1 MINLMFCGNSKVF
14 DGMIISLLSIVKYTK
29 EPLNVFVLT
38 MDLRNINE
46 DYTPIEKKHID
57 ILEDIIKEK
66 NSDSKITLIDTT
78 ELIKKEV
85 LSSVNQKTHYTPYI
99 FIRLFSD
106 KIEELP
112 DKILYLDC
120 DIVCYKD
127 IKEIFDIDIEE
138 YDVGVVKDYIGRK
151 VINRKY
157 INSGVLLINLKKV
170 REDGSFEK
178 ARNIAKKRVMA
189 MPDQTAIYKA
199 CTKKLY
205 LPDKYNEQKER
216 KEDTVIRHFSM
227 TVKLLPYF
235 RLVNIKPWNI
245 DRMHNEYKIFDYED
259 ILEKYLE
266 IKNKETGKEKTVANK
281 ETETV

>member
-14 DGMIISLLSIVKYTK
+14 DGMIISLLSIVKYTN

-38 MDLRNINE
+38 MDLRNVDEN
-46 DYTPIEKKHID
+46 YAPIEDKHIE
-57 ILEDIIKEK
+57 ILENIIKEK
-66 NSDSKITLIDTT
+66 NDESKITLIDTT
-78 ELIKKEV
+78 DLIKKEV
-85 LSSVNQKTHYTPYI
+85 LSSVNKKTHYTPYI

-106 KIEELP
+106 KIKELP
-112 DKILYLDC
+112 DKVLYLDC

-138 YDVGVVKDYIGRK
+138 YDIGVVRDYIGRK
-151 VINRKY
+151 VINKKY

-205 LPDKYNEQKER
+205 LPDKYNEQKQR

-227 TVKLLPYF
+227 TIKMLPYF

-245 DRMHNEYKIFDYED
+245 DRMHNEYKIYDYED
-259 ILEKYLE
+259 IIEKYLE
-266 IKNKETGKEKTVANK
+266 IKNKENKKEVVKK
-281 ETETV
+281 I

>member
-14 DGMIISLLSIVKYTK
+14 DGMIISLLSIVKYTQ
-29 EPLNVFVLT
+29 EPLNVFILT
-38 MDLRNINE
+38 MDLRNMDENF
-46 DYTPIEKKHID
+46 TPIEEKHID
-57 ILEDIIKEK
+57 ILESIIKEK

-78 ELIKKEV
+78 DLIKNEV
-85 LSSVNQKTHYTPYI
+85 LDSVNLKTHYTPYI

-106 KIEELP
+106 RIKELP

-127 IKEIFDIDIEE
+127 IKEIFDIDIED
-138 YDVGVVKDYIGRK
+138 YDIGVVRDYIGRK

-157 INSGVLLINLKKV
+157 INSGVLLINLKRV
-170 REDGSFEK
+170 REDGCFEK
-178 ARNIAKKRVMA
+178 ARDIAKKRVMA
-189 MPDQTAIYKA
+189 MPDQTAIYRA

-216 KEDTVIRHFSM
+216 KDDTVIRHFSM
-227 TVKLLPYF
+227 TIKLLPFF

-245 DRMHNEYKIFDYED
+245 DRMHNEYKIYDYED
-259 ILEKYLE
+259 ILEKYKE
-266 IKNKETGKEKTVANK
+266 IKNKELVKST
-281 ETETV
+281 

>member
-14 DGMIISLLSIVKYTK
+14 DGMIISLLSIVKYTN

-38 MDLRNINE
+38 MDLRNVDEN
-46 DYTPIEKKHID
+46 YAPIEEKHIE
-57 ILEDIIKEK
+57 ILENIIKEK
-66 NSDSKITLIDTT
+66 NGESKITLIDTT
-78 ELIKKEV
+78 DLIKKEV
-85 LSSVNQKTHYTPYI
+85 LSSVNKKTHYTPYI

-106 KIEELP
+106 KIKELP

-138 YDVGVVKDYIGRK
+138 YDIGVVRDYIGRK
-151 VINRKY
+151 VINKKY

-205 LPDKYNEQKER
+205 LPDKYNEQKQR

-227 TVKLLPYF
+227 TIKMLPYF

-245 DRMHNEYKIFDYED
+245 DKMHNEYKIYDYED
-259 ILEKYLE
+259 IIEKYLE
-266 IKNKETGKEKTVANK
+266 IKNKENKKEVVKK
-281 ETETV
+281 I

>member
-14 DGMIISLLSIVKYTK
+14 DGMIISLLSIVKYTN

-38 MDLRNINE
+38 MDLRNVDEN
-46 DYTPIEKKHID
+46 YAPIEDKHIE
-57 ILEDIIKEK
+57 ILENIIKEK
-66 NSDSKITLIDTT
+66 NDESKITLIDTT
-78 ELIKKEV
+78 DLIKKEV
-85 LSSVNQKTHYTPYI
+85 LSSVNKKTHYTPYI

-106 KIEELP
+106 KIKELP

-138 YDVGVVKDYIGRK
+138 YDIGVVRDYIGRK
-151 VINRKY
+151 VINKKY

-205 LPDKYNEQKER
+205 LPDKYNEQKQR

-227 TVKLLPYF
+227 TIKMLPYF

-245 DRMHNEYKIFDYED
+245 DRMHNEYKIYDYED
-259 ILEKYLE
+259 IIEKYLE
-266 IKNKETGKEKTVANK
+266 IKNNENKKEVVKKI
-281 ETETV
+281 

>member
-29 EPLNVFVLT
+29 EALNVFILT
-38 MDLRNINE
+38 MDLSSINE
-46 DYTPIEKKHID
+46 NYTPVDKEHVKVLEK
-57 ILEDIIKEK
+57 IIKEK
-66 NSDSKITLIDTT
+66 NENSKITLIDTT
-78 ELIKKEV
+78 DLIKEEIIN
-85 LSSVNQKTHYTPYI
+85 SVNKKTHYTPYI

-106 KIEELP
+106 KIKKLP

-127 IKEIFDIDIEE
+127 IKEIFDINIEDYDI
-138 YDVGVVKDYIGRK
+138 GVVRDYIGRK

-178 ARNIAKKRVMA
+178 ARNIAKNRVMA

-216 KEDTVIRHFSM
+216 KDDTVIRHFSM
-227 TVKLLPYF
+227 TIKLLPYF

-245 DRMHNEYKIFDYED
+245 DRMHNEYKIYDYDD
-259 ILEKYLE
+259 ILKKYLE
-266 IKNKETGKEKTVANK
+266 IKNKEKEVI
-281 ETETV
+281 

>member
-106 KIEELP
+106 KIKELP

-227 TVKLLPYF
+227 TIKLLPYF

-266 IKNKETGKEKTVANK
+266 IKNKETATTKK
-281 ETETV
+281 ETV

>member
-14 DGMIISLLSIVKYTK
+14 DGMIISLLSIVKYTN

-38 MDLRNINE
+38 MDLRNVDEN
-46 DYTPIEKKHID
+46 YAPIEDKHIE
-57 ILEDIIKEK
+57 ILENIIKEK
-66 NSDSKITLIDTT
+66 NSESKITLIDTT
-78 ELIKKEV
+78 DLIKKEV
-85 LSSVNQKTHYTPYI
+85 LSSVNKKTHYTPYI

-106 KIEELP
+106 KIKELP

-138 YDVGVVKDYIGRK
+138 YDIGVVRDYIGRK
-151 VINRKY
+151 VINKKY

-205 LPDKYNEQKER
+205 LPDKYNEQKQR

-227 TVKLLPYF
+227 TIKMLPYF

-245 DRMHNEYKIFDYED
+245 DRMHNEYKIYDYED
-259 ILEKYLE
+259 IIEKYLE
-266 IKNKETGKEKTVANK
+266 IKNNENKKEVVKKI
-281 ETETV
+281 

>member
-14 DGMIISLLSIVKYTK
+14 DGMIISLLSIVKYTN

-38 MDLRNINE
+38 MDLRNVDEN
-46 DYTPIEKKHID
+46 YAPIEDKHIE
-57 ILEDIIKEK
+57 ILENIIKEK
-66 NSDSKITLIDTT
+66 NSESKITLIDTT
-78 ELIKKEV
+78 DLIKKEV
-85 LSSVNQKTHYTPYI
+85 LSSVNKKTHYTPYI

-106 KIEELP
+106 KIKELP

-138 YDVGVVKDYIGRK
+138 YDIGVVRDYIGRK
-151 VINRKY
+151 VINKKY

-205 LPDKYNEQKER
+205 LPDKYNEQKQR

-227 TVKLLPYF
+227 TIKMLPYF

-245 DRMHNEYKIFDYED
+245 DRMHNEYKIYDYED
-259 ILEKYLE
+259 IIEKYLE
-266 IKNKETGKEKTVANK
+266 RKNKENKKEVVKK
-281 ETETV
+281 I

>member
-14 DGMIISLLSIVKYTK
+14 DGMIISLLSIVKYTN

-38 MDLRNINE
+38 MDLRNVDEN
-46 DYTPIEKKHID
+46 YAPIEEKHIE
-57 ILEDIIKEK
+57 ILENIIKEK
-66 NSDSKITLIDTT
+66 NSESKITLIDTT
-78 ELIKKEV
+78 DLIKKEV
-85 LSSVNQKTHYTPYI
+85 LSSVNKKTHYTPYI

-106 KIEELP
+106 KIKELP

-138 YDVGVVKDYIGRK
+138 YDIGVVRDYIGRK
-151 VINRKY
+151 VINKKY

-205 LPDKYNEQKER
+205 LPDKYNEQKQR

-227 TVKLLPYF
+227 TIKMLPYF

-245 DRMHNEYKIFDYED
+245 DRMHNEYKIYDYED
-259 ILEKYLE
+259 IIEKYLE
-266 IKNKETGKEKTVANK
+266 IKNNENKKEVVKKI
-281 ETETV
+281 

>member
-14 DGMIISLLSIVKYTK
+14 DGMVISLLSIVKYTK

-151 VINRKY
+151 VINKKY

-227 TVKLLPYF
+227 TIKLLPYF

-245 DRMHNEYKIFDYED
+245 ERMHNEYKIFDYED

-266 IKNKETGKEKTVANK
+266 IKNKETATTKKESV
-281 ETETV
+281 

>member
-14 DGMIISLLSIVKYTK
+14 DGMIISLLSIVKYTN

-38 MDLRNINE
+38 MDLRNVDEN
-46 DYTPIEKKHID
+46 YAPIEDKHIE
-57 ILEDIIKEK
+57 ILENIIKEK
-66 NSDSKITLIDTT
+66 NSESKITLIDTT
-78 ELIKKEV
+78 DLIKKEV
-85 LSSVNQKTHYTPYI
+85 LSSVNKKTHYTPYI

-106 KIEELP
+106 KIKELP

-138 YDVGVVKDYIGRK
+138 YDIGVVRDYIGRK
-151 VINRKY
+151 VINKKY

-205 LPDKYNEQKER
+205 LPDKYNEQKQR

-227 TVKLLPYF
+227 TIKMLPYF

-266 IKNKETGKEKTVANK
+266 IKKIEIGKKVEAEKETV
-281 ETETV
+281 

>member
-14 DGMIISLLSIVKYTK
+14 DGMIISLLSIVKYTN

-38 MDLRNINE
+38 MDLRNVDEN
-46 DYTPIEKKHID
+46 YAPIEDKHIE
-57 ILEDIIKEK
+57 ILENIIKEK
-66 NSDSKITLIDTT
+66 NSESKITLIDTT
-78 ELIKKEV
+78 DLIKKEV
-85 LSSVNQKTHYTPYI
+85 LSSVNKKTHYTPYI

-106 KIEELP
+106 KIKELP

-138 YDVGVVKDYIGRK
+138 YDIGVVRDYIGRK
-151 VINRKY
+151 VINKKY

-205 LPDKYNEQKER
+205 LPDKYNEQKQR

-227 TVKLLPYF
+227 TIKMLPYF

-245 DRMHNEYKIFDYED
+245 DRMHNEYKIYDYED
-259 ILEKYLE
+259 IIDKYLKIKNEVKEVKEE
-266 IKNKETGKEKTVANK
+266 IKV
-281 ETETV
+281 

>member
-14 DGMIISLLSIVKYTK
+14 DGMIISLLSIVKYTN

-38 MDLRNINE
+38 MDLRNVDEN
-46 DYTPIEKKHID
+46 YAPIEDKHIE
-57 ILEDIIKEK
+57 ILENIIKEK
-66 NSDSKITLIDTT
+66 NSESKITLIDTT
-78 ELIKKEV
+78 DLIKKEV
-85 LSSVNQKTHYTPYI
+85 LSSVNKKTHYTPYI

-106 KIEELP
+106 KIKELP

-138 YDVGVVKDYIGRK
+138 YDIGVVRDYIGRK
-151 VINRKY
+151 VINKKY

-205 LPDKYNEQKER
+205 LPDKYNEQKQR

-227 TVKLLPYF
+227 TIKMLPYF

-245 DRMHNEYKIFDYED
+245 DRMHNEYKIYDYED
-259 ILEKYLE
+259 IIEKYLE
-266 IKNKETGKEKTVANK
+266 IKNKENKKEVVKK
-281 ETETV
+281 I

>member
-14 DGMIISLLSIVKYTK
+14 DGMIISLLSIVKYTN

-38 MDLRNINE
+38 MDLKNVDEN
-46 DYTPIEKKHID
+46 YAPIEDKHIE
-57 ILEDIIKEK
+57 ILENIIKEK
-66 NSDSKITLIDTT
+66 NDESKITLIDTT
-78 ELIKKEV
+78 DLIKKEV
-85 LSSVNQKTHYTPYI
+85 LSSVNKKTHYTPYI

-106 KIEELP
+106 KIKELP

-138 YDVGVVKDYIGRK
+138 YDIGVVRDYIGRK
-151 VINRKY
+151 VINKKY

-205 LPDKYNEQKER
+205 LPDKYNEQKQR

-227 TVKLLPYF
+227 TIKMLPYF

-245 DRMHNEYKIFDYED
+245 DRMHDEYKIYDYED
-259 ILEKYLE
+259 IIEKYLE
-266 IKNKETGKEKTVANK
+266 IKNKENKKEVVKK
-281 ETETV
+281 I

>member
-14 DGMIISLLSIVKYTK
+14 DGMIISLLSIVKYTN

-46 DYTPIEKKHID
+46 NYTPIEKKHID
-57 ILEDIIKEK
+57 ILENIIKEK
-66 NSDSKITLIDTT
+66 NGDSKITLIDTT
-78 ELIKKEV
+78 DLIKEEV

-106 KIEELP
+106 KIKELP

-127 IKEIFDIDIEE
+127 IKEIFDINIED
-138 YDVGVVKDYIGRK
+138 YDVGVVRDYIGRK

-227 TVKLLPYF
+227 TIKLLPYF

-266 IKNKETGKEKTVANK
+266 IKKIEIGKKVEAEKETV
-281 ETETV
+281 

>member
-14 DGMIISLLSIVKYTK
+14 DGMIISLLSIVKYTN

-38 MDLRNINE
+38 MDLRNVDEN
-46 DYTPIEKKHID
+46 YAPIEDKHIE
-57 ILEDIIKEK
+57 ILENIIKEK
-66 NSDSKITLIDTT
+66 NSESKITLIDTT
-78 ELIKKEV
+78 DLIKKEV
-85 LSSVNQKTHYTPYI
+85 LSSVNKKTHYTPYI

-106 KIEELP
+106 KIKELP

-138 YDVGVVKDYIGRK
+138 YDIGVVRDYIGRK
-151 VINRKY
+151 VINKKY

-205 LPDKYNEQKER
+205 LPDKYNEQKQR

-227 TVKLLPYF
+227 TIKMLPYF

-245 DRMHNEYKIFDYED
+245 DRMHNEYKIYDYED
-259 ILEKYLE
+259 IIEKYLE
-266 IKNKETGKEKTVANK
+266 IKKNENKKEVVKK
-281 ETETV
+281 I